1 MGSSRFKR
9 RTFLLASAAAGAA
22 AGFGIPA
29 HASTNG
35 QTVAVLGGGIAGLTA
50 AHELAERGFAVTV
63 YERKAL
69 GGKARSV
76 GIPGTGADGR
86 LDLPSEHGFRFFP
99 GFYRNVFET
108 MAGIPAATGSGS
120 VADRLVTA
128 QELTLWYGMTADGKH
143 KRSITWANLASTTI
157 GRLHS
162 VVDALLNGDTPTSG
176 PKPFG
181 ALDVAYLA
189 HLLGVVAFADRHKLL
204 ELEGYSFADYTC
216 TVFAERSVLK
226 PSAKLVDFL
235 QRTGTRLLVA
245 AQPDQMS
252 ARTGLVTLLRLLNPL
267 ELYTERGDRLLR
279 GPTNRE
285 WIDPWVDDLGHV
297 SARRPSA
304 VHFHRG
310 RRVVDLDLQGSRA
323 VSFRLDSGAIVTSF
337 DHVVCALPHGAL
349 RAIVG
354 SPLPAPLAGLSQLR
368 DGWMVGVQ
376 YFLRTRAALCKGHS
390 VHVDSEWSLTSVH
403 SGQFWPGYPWPAP
416 TRDVLSVCVS
426 DWDTPAPSPLGKR
439 ARDCTSA
446 EVLAE
451 VWRQLCVGVNSG
463 PGPDLL
469 PWDRTL
475 VVEDEC
481 VDEAVA
487 FSGAAAT
494 NRTPL
499 FVNTVGSWQHR
510 PPADVG
516 FDNLYLAGDYVR
528 TNADLA
534 TMESANESARR
545 AVQALLDA
553 DGFTGAAVKINDIDH
568 LGLLE
573 D

>member
-1 MGSSRFKR
+1 MIR
-9 RTFLLASAAAGAA
+9 R
-22 AGFGIPA
+22 
-29 HASTNG
+29 
-35 QTVAVLGGGIAGLTA
+35 VAVLGGGVAGLTA
-50 AHELAERGFAVTV
+50 ADELSRRGYRVDLYDADPAV
-63 YERKAL
+63 L
-69 GGKARSV
+69 GGKARSY
-76 GIPGTGADGR
+76 PYGTGSTA
-86 LDLPSEHGFRFFP
+86 LPAEHGFRFLP
-99 GFYRNVFET
+99 GFYRNVIET
-108 MAGIPAATGSGS
+108 MSGIPARTGPGS

-128 QELTLWYGMTADGKH
+128 QELTLWYGVSAPGKH
-143 KRSITWANLASTTI
+143 KRSITWANLASTRI
-157 GRLHS
+157 GQLHS
-162 VVDALLNGDTPTSG
+162 IVDALLNGGAPTSG
-176 PKPFG
+176 PRPFG

-189 HLLGVVAFADRHKLL
+189 HLLGVVTFADRHKLL

-216 TVFAERSVLK
+216 TIFAERSVLQ
-226 PSAKLVDFL
+226 PSAKLVEFL
-235 QRTGTRLLVA
+235 TRTGTRLLVA
-245 AQPDQMS
+245 ARPDQMS

-267 ELYTERGDRLLR
+267 ELYTERGDRILP

-285 WIDPWVDDLGHV
+285 WIDPWVDDLCRI
-297 SARRPSA
+297 SARRPIA
-304 VHFHRG
+304 VQFHHG
-310 RRVVDLDLQGSRA
+310 RRVVDLELQGTRA
-323 VSFRLDSGAIVTSF
+323 VSFRLDSGATVTSF
-337 DHVVCALPHGAL
+337 DHIVCALPH
-349 RAIVG
+349 RAVRAVVG
-354 SPLPAPLAGLSQLR
+354 SPLPAALAGLVHLR

-403 SGQFWPGYPWPAP
+403 VAQFWPGYPWPSP

-426 DWDTPAPSPLGKR
+426 DWDTPAPAPLGKR
-439 ARDCTSA
+439 ARDCTAA

-469 PWDRTL
+469 PVDRTL
-475 VVEDEC
+475 VVEKEC
-481 VDEAVA
+481 VDEGVA
-487 FSGAAAT
+487 FTTTGAT
-494 NRTPL
+494 NGTPL
-499 FVNTVGSWQHR
+499 FVNTVGSWSHR
-510 PPADVG
+510 PTADVG